1 MAIGSSWFWK
11 PPRGGATVE
20 GGSGRKRT
28 ESGEEALLEPFGG
41 VGLDGFRSFAF
52 DSSRYMRNSSSRQ
65 IKKGAPSLWCS
76 S

>member
-41 VGLDGFRSFAF
+41 VGLGGFRSFAF
-52 DSSRYMRNSSSRQ
+52 DSSRY
-65 IKKGAPSLWCS
+65 
-76 S
+76 